1 MSAAAAHC
9 GCVVAGVVAGV
20 VATARCGV
28 REAMFIPFIGHECPI
43 RGWPHAWQRLP
54 FRPVAVSVPR
64 APAVAARSARI
75 RPFSMREKRQ
85 RASCAV
91 RV

>member
-1 MSAAAAHC
+1 MPAAHSTTAAAIGGTGPSDVSSATTAACGDVSAAAHC

-54 FRPVAVSVPR
+54 SG
-64 APAVAARSARI
+64 RS
-75 RPFSMREKRQ
+75 P
-85 RASCAV
+85 
-91 RV
+91 